1 MVLDYLSAT
10 NDMARFARY
19 YPVAAAVADYFSQH
33 YAGRFNGRA
42 VVWPSQV
49 LEAIWCWYD
58 NGARNFSSNC
68 CEDDTPTVSGIMTVF
83 EKLLQLADVPGSPV
97 TPEQKARWSAF
108 ALIQPQLPVNT
119 TTNTIRFAR
128 VTAGGQYVPS
138 IGEGA
143 ELYPMHPHRVFT
155 RGRQVAYGQDL
166 SLALSTY
173 EKSLWTNPETN
184 SLWNTGWCYAVNA
197 AALLGLTGWAAEGV
211 LDRARTGSFT
221 RFPGF
226 APAMQ
231 DAAPSADHFANMN
244 RALIDMLL
252 QSGDDGFVNTT
263 VVIFPAWPCEWD
275 VDFKLW
281 GPLNTSVELSYQ
293 GATGALAKFI
303 VTPPERAAA
312 VKFAGCATAP
322 TARNVS

>member
-1 MVLDYLSAT
+1 MDQGGDSGTGEIALMVLDFFSAT

-33 YAGRFNGRA
+33 YAGRYNGRA

-58 NGARNFSSNC
+58 AGAKNFSSNC

-108 ALIQPQLPVNT
+108 ALIQPELPVNT

-143 ELYPMHPHRVFT
+143 ELYPIHPHRVFT
-155 RGRQVAYGQDL
+155 KGRQVAYGQDL
-166 SLALSTY
+166 TLALSTY
-173 EKSLWTNPETN
+173 EKSLWTNPSSN
-184 SLWNTGWCYAVNA
+184 SLWNTGWCYAVRYQA
-197 AALLGLTGWAAEGV
+197 PLALQWA
-211 LDRARTGSFT
+211 
-221 RFPGF
+221 
-226 APAMQ
+226 
-231 DAAPSADHFANMN
+231 H
-244 RALIDMLL
+244 
-252 QSGDDGFVNTT
+252 
-263 VVIFPAWPCEWD
+263 
-275 VDFKLW
+275 
-281 GPLNTSVELSYQ
+281 TS
-293 GATGALAKFI
+293 
-303 VTPPERAAA
+303 
-312 VKFAGCATAP
+312 
-322 TARNVS
+322 